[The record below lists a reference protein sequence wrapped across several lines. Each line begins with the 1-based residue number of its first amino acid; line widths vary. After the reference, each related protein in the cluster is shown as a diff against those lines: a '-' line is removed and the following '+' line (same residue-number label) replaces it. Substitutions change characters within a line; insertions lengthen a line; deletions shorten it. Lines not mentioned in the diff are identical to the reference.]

1 MIIFV
6 KEDHTIQYAYSE
18 IGKHHIDVCTGNQ
31 DSVHIGKVCDETYCL
46 VVSDGV
52 SSCKYAKIG
61 SEATI
66 DTIRTLSLKIH
77 NNEIDIRE
85 EDTIKRF
92 IVRDWKKHFDEAWND
107 YGTTIN
113 FVIWSCG
120 TVVIGQIGDGLIIG
134 QTDDETFLLTDMDE
148 NYSVETY
155 ALAEVV
161 LKSSIQLIIKEN
173 VSSLVAIAMTDG
185 VGKEMNMESINEFQK
200 YFVDLIRSQ
209 DEELRNKEVESWMN
223 QLKLKNDDDKT
234 IGLMI
239 LEGMA

>member
-1 MIIFV
+1 MISFV
-6 KEDHTIQYAYSE
+6 KEDDTIQYAYSE
-18 IGKHHIDVCTGNQ
+18 IGKHHVDLCSENQ
-31 DSVHIGKVCDETYCL
+31 DSVYVGKVCDETYCL
-46 VVSDGV
+46 VVADGV

-66 DTIRTLSLKIH
+66 DTIRSLSLKIH
-77 NNEIDIRE
+77 NNEINIDDK
-85 EDTIKRF
+85 DTIKRF
-92 IVRDWKKHFDEAWND
+92 IVQDWKKHFDESWND

-113 FVIWSCG
+113 FVIWSRG
-120 TVVIGQIGDGLIIG
+120 TVLIGQIGDGLIIG
-134 QTDDETFLLTDMDE
+134 RTDENLFLLTDMDE

-161 LKSSIQLIIKEN
+161 LKSSIQLILRKN

-185 VGKEMNMESINEFQK
+185 IGKEINMESISEFQK
-200 YFVDLIRSQ
+200 YFVDLVKNK
-209 DEELRNKEVESWMN
+209 DEELRNNEVESWMS

-239 LEGMA
+239 LEGKA